1 MILKMKTTARTRI
14 VAMLAFII
22 VALTGGAAAL
32 AQDYP
37 SRLVRIVV
45 PFPAGGTLDVV
56 ARVLADQLAQQF
68 GRPFIIDN
76 RGGANGLIGT
86 DAVAKS
92 SPDGHT
98 LLIVTASFVV
108 NPSVHKKLPYSIERD
123 FAPITDL
130 GRSAGY
136 LVLVPAALPVKT
148 VKEFIAASRAPNA
161 RWHYGSPGFGNTL
174 HLGPE
179 LFRVKTGAELQ
190 HVPYKGVA
198 PAMQALLA
206 NEVQLTIMP
215 PMIALEHVKAGALRA
230 LAFTGST
237 RWSPLPDVPTMAEA
251 GFPDLT
257 MEGAWLGMFAPSET
271 PRPIV
276 ARIQAE
282 VAKALAVPRVADTLI
297 NGGYDPAGATPEVFT
312 TFVREETKRYAEI
325 VKAAKIEP
333 E

>member
-1 MILKMKTTARTRI
+1 MNLKRNVIARTRTI
-14 VAMLAFII
+14 AMFALVVATLA
-22 VALTGGAAAL
+22 GGAAVL

-37 SRLVRIVV
+37 SRLLRLVV
-45 PFPAGGTLDVV
+45 PFPAGGTLDVA
-56 ARVLADQLAQQF
+56 ARVLGDQLAQQF

-92 SPDGHT
+92 PADGYT
-98 LLIVTASFVV
+98 LLVVTASFVV
-108 NPSVHKKLPYSIERD
+108 NPSVHKKLPYSVERD
-123 FAPITDL
+123 FAPVTDL
-130 GRSAGY
+130 GRSNGY

-148 VKEFIAASRAPNA
+148 VREFVAASRVPNA
-161 RWHYGSPGFGNTL
+161 HWHYGSPGFGNTL
-174 HLGPE
+174 HLAPE

-215 PMIALEHVKAGALRA
+215 PMIALEHVKGGTLRA
-230 LAFTGST
+230 LAFTGAA
-237 RWSPLPDVPTMAEA
+237 RWSALPDVPTMAEA

-257 MEGAWLGMFAPSET
+257 MEGAWLGMFAPGET

-282 VAKALAVPRVADTLI
+282 VAKALAVPRVAETLI
-297 NGGYDPAGATPEVFT
+297 NGGYDPAGATPEAFT
-312 TFVREETKRYAEI
+312 AFVREETKRYAEI